1 MKIRKFLTLTTVSE
15 ILKNHFA
22 PYNKCI
28 FLRTTDTSLREEV
41 TTYPNSKL
49 LTGLKQLWKRFL
61 TIFKKDLLV
70 SCISKV
76 TVVQQLCL
84 VMTMAIISVMAIN
97 KVTHEEQDRS
107 F

>member
-1 MKIRKFLTLTTVSE
+1 MKIRKFLTLTTVSD

-22 PYNKCI
+22 PYKCI

-41 TTYPNSKL
+41 TTYPNPEL
-49 LTGLKQLWKRFL
+49 LTGLKQIWKRFL
-61 TIFKKDLLV
+61 TTFKKKLLV

-84 VMTMAIISVMAIN
+84 IMTMAIIFVMAIN
-97 KVTHEEQDRS
+97 KETHEEQDRS